1 MIFYSVSLTDAI
13 RASVSIPVLVEPWN
27 YQDRYLIDGC
37 IVNPLPASVLRD
49 RGADIVIASSV
60 VQPMDQSYRGN
71 RDQVPSMWPVVS
83 NMFSAMEAEVISK
96 QLPLVDI
103 LIQHTVSANHALDF
117 DQASALVELG
127 EQTARQMLPE
137 IKAALEAPVDEG

>member
-1 MIFYSVSLTDAI
+1 M
-13 RASVSIPVLVEPWN
+13 
-27 YQDRYLIDGC
+27 
-37 IVNPLPASVLRD
+37 
-49 RGADIVIASSV
+49 IASSV
-60 VQPMDQSYRGN
+60 VQPMGQSYRGN
-71 RDQVPSMWPVVS
+71 RDQVPSMWQVVS

-137 IKAALEAPVDEG
+137 IKATLEAPVDEG